1 MRAPFNMTKIVIK
14 TSKEISDSEW
24 ESYKDSF
31 NAVFN
36 KNAKIDD
43 FRQKYLFTIDE
54 QSYHVFLEAT
64 DEEVVGS
71 CTVIPYNYLVFGT
84 MMKTGLAVD
93 VFIRE
98 EYRNDPF
105 ILYKMYKTL
114 KQKLLENKIL
124 LVIAVPNDTAYPYWK
139 NIVKWKDIGLID
151 YYALPLKVG
160 NVINRK
166 YRFFNFLSYVSSK
179 GMILLSY
186 FFKSCEKTFPIRI
199 DRSNDILYKQRY
211 TLEHKIKEIENVI
224 FAYRVV
230 QEGDTK
236 SCYLIDFYNKKN
248 NKKDTKSLR
257 IAIKYIIRY
266 ENIDIIIFVG
276 KLSFFQNLLFKVPYK
291 YEPKHLYFT
300 ADILSAANI
309 KDEQKLLDITNWDFG
324 LFNYDVR

>member
-1 MRAPFNMTKIVIK
+1 MTKIVIK
-14 TSKEISDSEW
+14 TSKEISDNEW
-24 ESYKDSF
+24 ESYTDSF
-31 NAVFN
+31 NVVFS
-36 KNAKIDD
+36 KNAKIED

-54 QSYHVFLEAT
+54 QSFHVFLKTTE
-64 DEEVVGS
+64 EEVVGS
-71 CTVIPYNYLVFGT
+71 CTVIPYNYLAFGT

-98 EYRNDPF
+98 EYRNDPL

-114 KQKLLENKIL
+114 KQKLIENKIL
-124 LVIAVPNDTAYPYWK
+124 LVIAVPNDIAYPYWK

-151 YYALPLKVG
+151 YYALPLKAG
-160 NVINRK
+160 NVIKRK
-166 YRFFNFLSYVSSK
+166 HRFLNFLSYVSSK

-186 FFKSCEKTFPIRI
+186 FFKSSEKTFPIRI

-211 TLEHKIKEIENVI
+211 TLEHKIKEIESVI

-230 QEGDTK
+230 QEGDTR

-257 IAIKYIIRY
+257 TAIKYIIRS